1 MLLKPAI
8 YILTDKI
15 GWHAK
20 QLYHALT
27 HHQCQAHYISL
38 QQLHWHFNNNIS
50 TPLHPENIAIPPPA
64 GLFTRM
70 ISTGSFEQIT
80 LRLSALHAY
89 EHMNIPV
96 YNSARAI
103 EKTVDKAMTSFLLH
117 HAGIPTPETWV
128 SESAEHL
135 YSLIAQVH
143 QQGESVVLKP
153 LFGSQGRAIQCIHP
167 QDIIPDLTPYAG
179 VYYLQK
185 FVHTKKTSDNNYY
198 DWRIFVVNHQ
208 TKAIMLRRN
217 TQWLTNYN
225 QGAQCQFVAYDQQL
239 SQLAEAATRA
249 IGIDYA
255 GVDIIRDKTGK
266 AYVLE
271 INSMPAWRGLQKTC
285 PTHLSIADTLVT
297 DFITRSVSPF
307 YKEKNNV

>member
-8 YILTDKI
+8 YILTDQI

-20 QLYHALT
+20 QLHHALI
-27 HHQCQAHYISL
+27 HHHCQPYYISL
-38 QQLHWHFNNNIS
+38 QHLHWHFTPSSTIS
-50 TPLHPENIAIPPPA
+50 VHPQEATIPPPA

-70 ISTGSFEQIT
+70 VSAGSFEQIT

-89 EHMNIPV
+89 EQMNIPV

-128 SESAEHL
+128 SESTEHL
-135 YSLIAQVH
+135 HTLITRAQ
-143 QQGESVVLKP
+143 QQHESVVLKP
-153 LFGSQGRAIQCIHP
+153 LFGSQGRAIQRLSP
-167 QDIIPDLTPYAG
+167 QDSMPDLTPYAG

-185 FVHTKKTSDNNYY
+185 FVHTEKNSDNMYY
-198 DWRIFVVNHQ
+198 DWRVFVVNHK

-217 TQWLTNYN
+217 THWLTNYN
-225 QGAQCQFVAYDQQL
+225 QGAHCQFVAYDQQL

-249 IGIDYA
+249 IGLDYA

-271 INSMPAWRGLQKTC
+271 VNSMPAWRGLQKVC
-285 PTHLSIADTLVT
+285 PFSITDALIT
-297 DFITRSVSPF
+297 DFITRRVSPF